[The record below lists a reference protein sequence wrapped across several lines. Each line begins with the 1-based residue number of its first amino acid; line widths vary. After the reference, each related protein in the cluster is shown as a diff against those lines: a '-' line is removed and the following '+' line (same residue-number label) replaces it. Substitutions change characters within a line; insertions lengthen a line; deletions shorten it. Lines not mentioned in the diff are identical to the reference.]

1 LTALAISAFV
11 PSLAGANDAQV
22 EQQLQQMQ
30 QRMQQME
37 DKLQATSDQLE
48 SANARVDEQSQL
60 IEQSGLAETRGSS
73 NGLPGIL
80 GELTIGGWV
89 AASYFYN
96 VNDPNDSDSGNPVAY
111 TSPAVS
117 NAFGVP
123 NETAVFL
130 RNTPGLEGTNQ
141 GFNGRYYPF
150 HPDSNSFALDQV
162 WFEIERPVSEEH
174 RAGFRFDP
182 AYGKTASVINGFGG
196 PNNRD
201 NRDDSSIYISQG
213 YVQYLAP
220 LGDGLHIKMGKFGTL
235 LGTEVAQTVYNW
247 NITRGSVYNLLEPID
262 HIGILGS
269 YAFGDTG
276 FDIALGGVNGFQPD
290 DPDNNDEKSFL
301 GHIGWAN
308 DMITAGVNVIHGEEN
323 TGFDG
328 NQQGV
333 LNALVKINA
342 SDRLGF
348 WINGDWA
355 YDDDMDTNAWGIAAA
370 GRFGITERTGISL
383 RGEYVADVGGALG
396 FTGLSDPTDITGDG
410 FNDEQLFFTGIE
422 TWGITATVDHLLTD
436 NLMIRAEAR
445 YDDISKDDTD
455 NDEFFKNSRDLKG
468 NQITVGA
475 EVIYNF
481 NKFGGE

>member
-1 LTALAISAFV
+1 MSFRWTAAITALAISAFV
-11 PSLAGANDAQV
+11 PSLAGASDAQV
-22 EQQLQQMQ
+22 QDQLQQMQ

-37 DKLQATSDQLE
+37 DKLQATNDQLD
-48 SANARVDEQSQL
+48 SANARVEEQSQL

-96 VNDPNDSDSGNPVAY
+96 VNDPNDADDGALTAY
-111 TSPAVS
+111 APDGTLVD
-117 NAFGVP
+117 
-123 NETAVFL
+123 L

-141 GFNGRYYPF
+141 GINGGYYPF
-150 HPDSNSFALDQV
+150 HPDHNSFALDQV

-174 RAGFRFDP
+174 RGGFRFDP
-182 AYGKTASVINGFGG
+182 AYGKTASLINGFGG

-201 NRDDSSIYISQG
+201 DRDDSSIYISQG

-220 LGDGLHIKMGKFGTL
+220 VGDGLHIKMGKFNTL
-235 LGTEVAQTVYNW
+235 LGVEVAQTVYNW

-262 HIGILGS
+262 HIGILAS

-290 DPDNNDEKSFL
+290 DPDRNDEKSFL

-308 DMITAGVNVIHGEEN
+308 DMITAGVNVIHGEESG
-323 TGFDG
+323 GFDG
-328 NQQGV
+328 DEQGV

-348 WINGDWA
+348 WLNGDWA
-355 YDDDMDTNAWGIAAA
+355 YDDDLDTNAWGVAAA

-383 RGEYVADVGGALG
+383 RGEYVADVDGALG
-396 FTGLSDPTDITGDG
+396 FVGLSDPTDINGDG

-455 NDEFFKNSRDLKG
+455 NDEFFENSRDLE
-468 NQITVGA
+468 NDQITVGA